1 MRQGREP
8 RVNQSNQ
15 ECLMQHRTLAF
26 IGAGNM
32 SRSLIAGLIGA
43 GYPADRIVAAN
54 PSRPKLDELASQF
67 GIRITQDNAEAAR
80 ASEVIVLAVKPQLMA
95 GMLSALVS
103 ELGSLEGKLLVSIA
117 AGIKVARLQ
126 EMAGG
131 HGRIIRAMPNTP
143 SLLGLGMTGLYAPA
157 DIDQADRAFAEQMMQ
172 AVGKTLWTPQEAGIN
187 GVIAAAGS
195 APAYFFLF
203 MQAIAEEAEAMGFSP
218 EQARL
223 LVQQTALGAAAMVE
237 QNPQLSLQTLREQVT
252 SKGGTT
258 AEAVKTFQEQG
269 LMPLTARAMQA
280 AVTRAAEMETLF

>member
-1 MRQGREP
+1 
-8 RVNQSNQ
+8 
-15 ECLMQHRTLAF
+15 MQHRILAF

-32 SRSLIAGLIGA
+32 SRSIIAGLIQA
-43 GYPADRIVAAN
+43 GYPADCILAAN

-67 GIRITQDNAEAAR
+67 GIRVTQDNTEAAR
-80 ASEVIVLAVKPQLMA
+80 AADAIVLAVKPQLMA
-95 GMLSALVS
+95 TMLTELVARV
-103 ELGSLEGKLLVSIA
+103 GSLEGKLLISIA
-117 AGIKVARLQ
+117 AGIRVERLQ

-131 HGRIIRAMPNTP
+131 HSRIVRAMPNTP

-157 DIDQADRAFAEQMMQ
+157 AIGQDDRNFAEQMMQ
-172 AVGKTLWTPQEAGIN
+172 SVGKTLWTEQEAGIN

-237 QNPQLSLQTLREQVT
+237 RNPELSLQTLREQVT

>member
-1 MRQGREP
+1 
-8 RVNQSNQ
+8 
-15 ECLMQHRTLAF
+15 MQHKRTLAF

-32 SRSLIAGLIGA
+32 SRSIIAGLIQA
-43 GYPADRIVAAN
+43 GYPAGRIIAAN
-54 PSRPKLDELASQF
+54 PSRPKLDELADQF
-67 GIRITQDNAEAAR
+67 GIRITQNNAEAAR
-80 ASEVIVLAVKPQLMA
+80 EADVIVLAVKPQLMA
-95 GMLSALVS
+95 AMLEALVA
-103 ELGSLEGKLLVSIA
+103 ELGSLAGKLLISIA
-117 AGIKVARLQ
+117 AGIKVERLQ

-131 HGRIIRAMPNTP
+131 HSRIIRTMPNTP
-143 SLLGLGMTGLYAPA
+143 SLLGLGMTGLYAPSG
-157 DIDQADRAFAEQMMQ
+157 IEQADRDFAEQMMQ
-172 AVGKTLWTPQEAGIN
+172 AVGKTLWVAQESGIN

-203 MQAIAEEAEAMGFSP
+203 MQGIAEEAEAMGFSP

-237 QNPQLSLQTLREQVT
+237 QNPELSLQALREQVT

-269 LMPLTARAMQA
+269 LKPLTARAMQA

>member
-1 MRQGREP
+1 
-8 RVNQSNQ
+8 
-15 ECLMQHRTLAF
+15 MQHKRTLAF

-32 SRSLIAGLIGA
+32 SRSIIAGLIQA
-43 GYPADRIVAAN
+43 GYPAGRIIAAN
-54 PSRPKLDELASQF
+54 PSRPKLDELADQF
-67 GIRITQDNAEAAR
+67 GIRITQNNAEAAR
-80 ASEVIVLAVKPQLMA
+80 EADVIVLAVKPQLMA
-95 GMLSALVS
+95 AMLEALVA
-103 ELGSLEGKLLVSIA
+103 ELGSLAGKLLISIA
-117 AGIKVARLQ
+117 AGIKVERLQ

-131 HGRIIRAMPNTP
+131 HSRIIRTMPNTP
-143 SLLGLGMTGLYAPA
+143 SLLGLGMTGLYAPTG
-157 DIDQADRAFAEQMMQ
+157 INQADRDFAEQMMQ
-172 AVGKTLWTPQEAGIN
+172 AVGKTLWVAQESGIN

-203 MQAIAEEAEAMGFSP
+203 MQGIAEEAEAMGFSP

-237 QNPQLSLQTLREQVT
+237 QNPELSLQALREQVT

-269 LMPLTARAMQA
+269 LKPLTARAMQA

>member
-1 MRQGREP
+1 
-8 RVNQSNQ
+8 
-15 ECLMQHRTLAF
+15 MQHKRTLAF

-32 SRSLIAGLIGA
+32 SRSIIAGLIQA
-43 GYPADRIVAAN
+43 GYPAGRIIAAN
-54 PSRPKLDELASQF
+54 PSRSKLDELADQF
-67 GIRITQDNAEAAR
+67 GIRITQNNAEAAR
-80 ASEVIVLAVKPQLMA
+80 EADVIVLAVKPQLMA
-95 GMLSALVS
+95 AMLEALVA
-103 ELGSLEGKLLVSIA
+103 ELGSLAGKLLISIA
-117 AGIKVARLQ
+117 AGIKVERLQ

-131 HGRIIRAMPNTP
+131 HSRIIRTMPNTP
-143 SLLGLGMTGLYAPA
+143 SLLGLGMTGLYAPTG
-157 DIDQADRAFAEQMMQ
+157 IEQADRDFAEQMMQ
-172 AVGKTLWTPQEAGIN
+172 AVGKTLWVAQESGIN

-203 MQAIAEEAEAMGFSP
+203 MQGIAEEAEAMGFSP

-237 QNPQLSLQTLREQVT
+237 QNPELSLQALREQVT

-269 LMPLTARAMQA
+269 LKPLTSRAMQA

>member
-1 MRQGREP
+1 
-8 RVNQSNQ
+8 
-15 ECLMQHRTLAF
+15 MQQRTLAF

-32 SRSLIAGLIGA
+32 SRSIIAGLIQA
-43 GYPADRIVAAN
+43 GYPAERIIAAN

-67 GIRITQDNAEAAR
+67 GLRITQDNTEAAR
-80 ASEVIVLAVKPQLMA
+80 EAEVIMLAVKPQLMA
-95 GMLSALVS
+95 GMLTTLVA
-103 ELGSLEGKLLVSIA
+103 ELGSLAGKLLVSIA
-117 AGIKVARLQ
+117 AGIRVARLQ

-131 HGRIIRAMPNTP
+131 HGRIIRTMPNTP
-143 SLLGLGMTGLYAPA
+143 SLLGLGMTGLYAPPG
-157 DIDQADRAFAEQMMQ
+157 IELADRDFAEQMMQ
-172 AVGKTLWTPQEAGIN
+172 AVGKTLWVEQESGIN

-203 MQAIAEEAEAMGFSP
+203 MQAIAEEAEAMGFTP

-237 QNPQLSLQTLREQVT
+237 QNPELSLQTLREQVT

-280 AVTRAAEMETLF
+280 AVTRAGEMETLF

>member
-1 MRQGREP
+1 
-8 RVNQSNQ
+8 
-15 ECLMQHRTLAF
+15 MQHKRTLAF

-32 SRSLIAGLIGA
+32 SRSIIAGLIQA
-43 GYPADRIVAAN
+43 GYPAGRIIAAN
-54 PSRPKLDELASQF
+54 PSRPKLDELADQF
-67 GIRITQDNAEAAR
+67 GIRITQNNAEAAR
-80 ASEVIVLAVKPQLMA
+80 EADVIVLAVKPQLMA
-95 GMLSALVS
+95 AMLEALVA

-117 AGIKVARLQ
+117 AGIKVERLQ

-131 HGRIIRAMPNTP
+131 HARIIRTMPNTP
-143 SLLGLGMTGLYAPA
+143 SLLGLGMTGLYAPTG
-157 DIDQADRAFAEQMMQ
+157 INQADRDFAEQMMQ
-172 AVGKTLWTPQEAGIN
+172 AVGKTLWVAQESGIN

-203 MQAIAEEAEAMGFSP
+203 MQGIAEEAEAMGFSP

-237 QNPQLSLQTLREQVT
+237 QNPELSLQALREQVT

-269 LMPLTARAMQA
+269 LKPLTSRAMQA

>member
-1 MRQGREP
+1 
-8 RVNQSNQ
+8 
-15 ECLMQHRTLAF
+15 MQHKRTIAF

-32 SRSLIAGLIGA
+32 SRSIIAGLIQA
-43 GYPADRIVAAN
+43 GYPAGRITAAN
-54 PSRPKLDELASQF
+54 PSRPKLDALADQF
-67 GIRITQDNAEAAR
+67 GIRITQSNAEAAR
-80 ASEVIVLAVKPQLMA
+80 EAEVIVLAVKPQLMA
-95 GMLSALVS
+95 AMLEALVA

-131 HGRIIRAMPNTP
+131 HGRIIRTMPNTP
-143 SLLGLGMTGLYAPA
+143 SLLGLGMTGLYAPSG
-157 DIDQADRAFAEQMMQ
+157 IEQADRDFAEQMMQ
-172 AVGKTLWTPQEAGIN
+172 AVGKTLWVEQESGIN

-203 MQAIAEEAEAMGFSP
+203 MQGIAEEAEAMGFTP

-237 QNPQLSLQTLREQVT
+237 QNPELSLQTLREQVT

-258 AEAVKTFQEQG
+258 AEAVRTFQEQG
-269 LMPLTARAMQA
+269 LKPLTARAMQA

>member
-1 MRQGREP
+1 
-8 RVNQSNQ
+8 
-15 ECLMQHRTLAF
+15 MQHKRTLAF

-32 SRSLIAGLIGA
+32 SRSIIAGLIQA
-43 GYPADRIVAAN
+43 GYPAGRIIAAN
-54 PSRPKLDELASQF
+54 PSRPKLDELADQF
-67 GIRITQDNAEAAR
+67 GIRITQNNAEAAR
-80 ASEVIVLAVKPQLMA
+80 EADVIVLAVKPQLMA
-95 GMLSALVS
+95 AMLEALVA
-103 ELGSLEGKLLVSIA
+103 ELVSLAGKLLISIA
-117 AGIKVARLQ
+117 AGIKVERLQ

-131 HGRIIRAMPNTP
+131 HSRIIRTMPNTP
-143 SLLGLGMTGLYAPA
+143 SLLGLGMTGLYAPSG
-157 DIDQADRAFAEQMMQ
+157 IEQADRDFAEQMMQ
-172 AVGKTLWTPQEAGIN
+172 AVGKTLWVAQESGIN

-203 MQAIAEEAEAMGFSP
+203 MQGIAEEAEAMGFTP

-237 QNPQLSLQTLREQVT
+237 QNPELSLQVLREQVT

-269 LMPLTARAMQA
+269 LKPLTARAMQA

>member
-1 MRQGREP
+1 
-8 RVNQSNQ
+8 
-15 ECLMQHRTLAF
+15 MQHKRTIAF

-32 SRSLIAGLIGA
+32 SRSIIAGLIQA
-43 GYPADRIVAAN
+43 GYPAGRITAAN
-54 PSRPKLDELASQF
+54 PSRPKLDALADQF
-67 GIRITQDNAEAAR
+67 GIRITQSNAEAAR
-80 ASEVIVLAVKPQLMA
+80 EAEVIVLAVKPQLMA
-95 GMLSALVS
+95 AMLEALVA

-117 AGIKVARLQ
+117 AGIKVERLQ

-131 HGRIIRAMPNTP
+131 HDRIIRTMPNTP
-143 SLLGLGMTGLYAPA
+143 SLLGLGMTGLYAPSG
-157 DIDQADRAFAEQMMQ
+157 IEQADRDFAEQMMQ
-172 AVGKTLWTPQEAGIN
+172 AVGKTLWVEQESGIN

-203 MQAIAEEAEAMGFSP
+203 MQGIAEEAEAMGFTP

-237 QNPQLSLQTLREQVT
+237 QNPELSLQTLREQVT

-258 AEAVKTFQEQG
+258 AEAVRTFQEQG
-269 LMPLTARAMQA
+269 LKPLTARAMQA